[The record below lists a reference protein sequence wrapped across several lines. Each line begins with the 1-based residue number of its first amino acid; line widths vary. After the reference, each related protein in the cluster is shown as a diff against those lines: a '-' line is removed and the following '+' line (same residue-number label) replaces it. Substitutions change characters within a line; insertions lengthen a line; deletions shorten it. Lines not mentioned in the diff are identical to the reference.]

1 MGSNKYCVIMAGGI
15 GTRFWPK
22 SRQSRPKQ
30 FLDILGTGNPSSAT
44 PTNDL
49 PRWSRPRTFS
59 W

>member
-30 FLDILGTGNPSSAT
+30 FLDLSLIHI
-44 PTNDL
+44 
-49 PRWSRPRTFS
+49 
-59 W
+59 